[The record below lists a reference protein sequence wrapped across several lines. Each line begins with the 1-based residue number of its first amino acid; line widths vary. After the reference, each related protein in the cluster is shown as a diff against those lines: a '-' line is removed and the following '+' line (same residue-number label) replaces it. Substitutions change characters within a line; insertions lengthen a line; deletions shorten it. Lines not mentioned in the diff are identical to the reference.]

1 MSSNVIVKGELV
13 FKDEESA
20 ISFFERLGA
29 SSEGLRSGRMDL
41 GDVRVEEIRE
51 ADGRYHVR
59 FEGDVSWPSKLA
71 PQGENPLDWLK
82 TKVMGLG
89 WDVDDLKT
97 LEIYRESD
105 DLMFVFYSE
114 EELAKKREEY
124 NRWWMDSASNI
135 LGLF

>member
-1 MSSNVIVKGELV
+1 
-13 FKDEESA
+13 
-20 ISFFERLGA
+20 
-29 SSEGLRSGRMDL
+29 
-41 GDVRVEEIRE
+41 
-51 ADGRYHVR
+51 
-59 FEGDVSWPSKLA
+59 
-71 PQGENPLDWLK
+71 
-82 TKVMGLG
+82 
-89 WDVDDLKT
+89 LKT